1 MEIVDICCKTRLN
14 HPIIGVKRD
23 RVVVFFTLWYRNI
36 QCKKKHLMKVHAY
49 QDDGQCYKCC
59 KLLCIFECINSS
71 LRHSIVLF
79 IFTLW
84 QIVGKLA
91 VAEKWIKDF
100 LLLLLLSAFFPSFD
114 LTFLYKKSF
123 HYNSERYKFSCCQ
136 DQLAQRRETQ
146 SRLWSTPGLC
156 NTLTHT

>member
-1 MEIVDICCKTRLN
+1 MDM
-14 HPIIGVKRD
+14 
-23 RVVVFFTLWYRNI
+23 RNI
-36 QCKKKHLMKVHAY
+36 LNTPQFREGRLYGYEKKHLMKVHAY

>member
-100 LLLLLLSAFFPSFD
+100 LLLLLFSAFPLLIWHIFTKRAFITIPKDISFPAAK
-114 LTFLYKKSF
+114 T
-123 HYNSERYKFSCCQ
+123 N
-136 DQLAQRRETQ
+136 RRKEEKLSLGYEVRQ
-146 SRLWSTPGLC
+146 ASV
-156 NTLTHT
+156 TH